1 MFNRNIF
8 LWETTTMKAILF
20 LIVFVLM
27 LAPSYAQDSHYWNI
41 QYGTKSTLLG
51 GSVIGSVRDLSA
63 TFYNPGAVALF
74 DDSKLILSAKVYQY
88 EQVTVINGAGQN
100 KDLDYSSISPSPTFV
115 AFKINID
122 TTGKNKLAFSLL
134 TRQSMNF
141 DFETRQIGTERNL
154 NEYGSNFA
162 AGGLSLQQKF
172 DEIWG
177 GLTFSHKLNDFIGL
191 GFTTYIA
198 YRNQTSNFQTVIE
211 ALDSLNQISSFLA
224 IRNLKFNNYRGLIK
238 TGLTVNLNPV
248 TFGLT
253 ITTPS
258 ISILGSGSYGY
269 HNFIN
274 NPSDPNKNVYESN
287 YQDEL
292 GSKYQ
297 TSWAIGFG
305 ASYWGQSF
313 SVHFSTE
320 WYNAVKQ
327 YEPIVLDPMLSQ
339 STGETFTKKITQQL
353 NSIINFGIG
362 ADYKLNDKVSFAGS
376 FITDFSA
383 NDTNN
388 EGNISLSR
396 WDIYHISAG
405 SYFNIG
411 SSEITLGLSYSFGS
425 DVIKQIAEIGNPDSE
440 TQANVNTSADVKF
453 TRIKILFGFIF

>member
-198 YRNQTSNFQTVIE
+198 YRNQTSNF
-211 ALDSLNQISSFLA
+211 
-224 IRNLKFNNYRGLIK
+224 
-238 TGLTVNLNPV
+238 
-248 TFGLT
+248 
-253 ITTPS
+253 
-258 ISILGSGSYGY
+258 
-269 HNFIN
+269 
-274 NPSDPNKNVYESN
+274 
-287 YQDEL
+287 
-292 GSKYQ
+292 
-297 TSWAIGFG
+297 
-305 ASYWGQSF
+305 
-313 SVHFSTE
+313 
-320 WYNAVKQ
+320 
-327 YEPIVLDPMLSQ
+327 
-339 STGETFTKKITQQL
+339 
-353 NSIINFGIG
+353 
-362 ADYKLNDKVSFAGS
+362 
-376 FITDFSA
+376 
-383 NDTNN
+383 
-388 EGNISLSR
+388 
-396 WDIYHISAG
+396 
-405 SYFNIG
+405 
-411 SSEITLGLSYSFGS
+411 
-425 DVIKQIAEIGNPDSE
+425 
-440 TQANVNTSADVKF
+440 
-453 TRIKILFGFIF
+453 

>member
-191 GFTTYIA
+191 GLLPILHIA
-198 YRNQTSNFQTVIE
+198 TKQ
-211 ALDSLNQISSFLA
+211 
-224 IRNLKFNNYRGLIK
+224 
-238 TGLTVNLNPV
+238 V
-248 TFGLT
+248 TF
-253 ITTPS
+253 
-258 ISILGSGSYGY
+258 
-269 HNFIN
+269 
-274 NPSDPNKNVYESN
+274 
-287 YQDEL
+287 
-292 GSKYQ
+292 
-297 TSWAIGFG
+297 
-305 ASYWGQSF
+305 
-313 SVHFSTE
+313 
-320 WYNAVKQ
+320 KQ
-327 YEPIVLDPMLSQ
+327 LL
-339 STGETFTKKITQQL
+339 K
-353 NSIINFGIG
+353 
-362 ADYKLNDKVSFAGS
+362 
-376 FITDFSA
+376 
-383 NDTNN
+383 
-388 EGNISLSR
+388 
-396 WDIYHISAG
+396 H
-405 SYFNIG
+405 
-411 SSEITLGLSYSFGS
+411 
-425 DVIKQIAEIGNPDSE
+425 
-440 TQANVNTSADVKF
+440 
-453 TRIKILFGFIF
+453 